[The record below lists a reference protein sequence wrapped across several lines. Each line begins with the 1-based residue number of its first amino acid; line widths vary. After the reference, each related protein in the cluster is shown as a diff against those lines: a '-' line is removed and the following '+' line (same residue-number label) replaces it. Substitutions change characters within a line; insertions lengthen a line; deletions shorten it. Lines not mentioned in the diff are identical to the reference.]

1 MVADVVRG
9 EGEASGE
16 PEPYHILAAE
26 TKLTVL
32 QICAN
37 IVDYCRVAMTMG
49 GGLTQITNRTIKCLH
64 FAKKFF
70 SKRKGIFF
78 SVLSRYLLA
87 RLDIT
92 VDQSE
97 KRESSPL
104 PHLLLLLFLHLSG
117 SVSRSPHPTTERG
130 EKQLE
135 ISRCLRNND
144 RKYCACI
151 FNQTITSLC
160 PYFQIFACIFIDNV
174 ISQPMSLFST
184 INGAFSFPF
193 QIVKIKHV
201 RTP

>member
-1 MVADVVRG
+1 MEYWVKIQRITKSILKFGNFEILFLHQLWTDMVSDVVRG

-26 TKLTVL
+26 TKLKVL

-49 GGLTQITNRTIKCLH
+49 GGLTQITNRNIKCLR
-64 FAKKFF
+64 FAKQIV

-97 KRESSPL
+97 KR
-104 PHLLLLLFLHLSG
+104 
-117 SVSRSPHPTTERG
+117 
-130 EKQLE
+130 
-135 ISRCLRNND
+135 
-144 RKYCACI
+144 
-151 FNQTITSLC
+151 
-160 PYFQIFACIFIDNV
+160 
-174 ISQPMSLFST
+174 
-184 INGAFSFPF
+184 
-193 QIVKIKHV
+193 
-201 RTP
+201 